1 MYSKM
6 RKIFI
11 PLIALAVLTGC
22 DMNKQPYSAISPEN
36 ALSSMADAS
45 KLRNFIYANF
55 RGITSGSYI
64 YSGEIQSDFFNA
76 SLEYGNN
83 GGDLHRWN
91 FSNNLGS
98 SLTFWSATYSV
109 SANDNFFIKKIND
122 YMAAQRSAGT
132 LSSED
137 STTLMR
143 YKGEAFFSRAYA
155 YFLSAQYMCNDYD
168 PSTAAN
174 EYGLPIVLEYN
185 PTSDDSQYPA
195 RESLQRTFEQINA
208 DLDSAQAYIDTE
220 ADGDGAIYF
229 TKDAVAAF
237 RARVALY
244 MDDYQSAINYAKP
257 LVDMSIAGTRYA
269 LLTDTAGFN
278 PLWRNDTGDECIM
291 QVFSSYNEQPSSSS
305 YNYVAYSTAL
315 GTYRPYYIPTQKV
328 IDLYDPQDIR
338 FQSWFINVP
347 VTFTGVSATVYL
359 CNKYPGNPDLW
370 VGETN
375 YRNAPKPFR
384 IAEQYLILA
393 EAYDKAG
400 NETEAS
406 NILNT
411 LQAARIPS
419 HSNVTYVGL
428 ELENEI
434 KNERIRELFAEGFR
448 LIDLKRYGEGFEGR
462 PAQSS
467 DVIFLPGGSDTE
479 EIIVSGDSYRF
490 TWPIPYEEMI
500 TNPQIASQQNAGY

>member
-1 MYSKM
+1 M
-6 RKIFI
+6 
-11 PLIALAVLTGC
+11 ALALLVGC

-55 RGITSGSYI
+55 RGITAGSYI
-64 YSGEIQSDFFNA
+64 YDGEVQSDLFNA
-76 SLEYGNN
+76 TIEYGNN

-98 SLTFWSATYSV
+98 ALTFWSATYSV
-109 SANDNFFIKKIND
+109 SANDNFFIEKINS
-122 YMAAQRSAGT
+122 YMAAQKRAGT
-132 LSSED
+132 LSSDD
-137 STTLMR
+137 STTLML

-155 YFLSAQYMCNDYD
+155 YFMLAQYVCNDYN
-168 PSTAAN
+168 PATAAN
-174 EYGLPIVLEYN
+174 EYGLPIVLKYN
-185 PTSDDSQYPA
+185 PTSDERQYPA
-195 RESLQRTFEQINA
+195 RESLQKTFEQINA
-208 DLDSAQAYIDTE
+208 DLDSAEAYINTE
-220 ADGDGAIYF
+220 ATKDGEIYF

-244 MDDYQSAINYAKP
+244 MDDYQAAINYAKP
-257 LVDMSIAGTRYA
+257 LVDMSIGGTRYA
-269 LLTDTAGFN
+269 LLTDTAGFK
-278 PLWRNDTGDECIM
+278 PMWLNDTGDECIM
-291 QVFSSYNEQPSSSS
+291 QPFVSYNEQPASSS

-315 GTYRPYYIPTQKV
+315 KVYKPYYIPTQKV

-338 FQSWFINVP
+338 FQTWFINVP
-347 VTFTGVSATVYL
+347 VTFTGASANVYL

-406 NILNT
+406 NILNA
-411 LQAARIPS
+411 LKSARIPS
-419 HSNVTYVGL
+419 HSAITYVGL

-448 LIDLKRYGEGFEGR
+448 LVDLKRYGEGFDGR

-479 EIIVSGDSYRF
+479 EIIVDGGNYRF
-490 TWPIPYEEMI
+490 TWPVPYEEII
-500 TNPQIASQQNAGY
+500 TNPQIRSQQNAGY